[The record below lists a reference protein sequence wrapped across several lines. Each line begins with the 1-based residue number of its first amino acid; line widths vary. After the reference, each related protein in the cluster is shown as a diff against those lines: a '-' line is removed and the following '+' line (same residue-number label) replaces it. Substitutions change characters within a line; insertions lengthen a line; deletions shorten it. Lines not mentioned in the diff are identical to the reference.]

1 MLVRSV
7 REDHPLSS
15 GQIDADGF
23 GLPGLLIDA
32 HFKVDDLSGDVI
44 QLGSLVQRC
53 LIANVLRVKLRPLEP
68 TSIPSR
74 QQSVLPYI

>member
-7 REDHPLSS
+7 HEDYPLSS

-32 HFKVDDLSGDVI
+32 HFKADDFA
-44 QLGSLVQRC
+44 LGNF
-53 LIANVLRVKLRPLEP
+53 IAV
-68 TSIPSR
+68 S
-74 QQSVLPYI
+74 QC

>member
-32 HFKVDDLSGDVI
+32 HFKVDDL
-44 QLGSLVQRC
+44 
-53 LIANVLRVKLRPLEP
+53 KLKAAVSTGYARGRIDMPP
-68 TSIPSR
+68 ADR
-74 QQSVLPYI
+74 KDGYD

>member
-23 GLPGLLIDA
+23 GLSGLLIDA
-32 HFKVDDLSGDVI
+32 HFKVDDLTLCDFIAVS
-44 QLGSLVQRC
+44 QR
-53 LIANVLRVKLRPLEP
+53 
-68 TSIPSR
+68 
-74 QQSVLPYI
+74 